1 MPMGADEATRDSGA
15 SERVRELVDLLL
27 DRSRPD
33 TQLGQHFLLDDAV
46 LARAVELAE
55 LHEGD
60 TATPARVLEVGPGP
74 GTLTQRLLDAGVFV
88 HAIELDAEAAAHL
101 CRVFTAEIS
110 EHQLEIVE
118 GDALALAW
126 PAGLT
131 HVVCNPP
138 YQISSPLIERIER
151 YQRDEVRGGRS
162 GLAAVVLLLQEEFA
176 VKVGM
181 TTGEPSRGP
190 LGMSLA
196 FSWKS
201 ELDLKVPPHSFSPHP
216 AVDSRMVRLT
226 PDDLATALGHDPE
239 HPLGASLEPAD
250 SRFSRLLV
258 RHCFE
263 QRRKKLRNR
272 LARPPRRLER
282 IPGWHRTRWSEA
294 VQALSKNDGLAGLP
308 SGFLDLRPESLTQQE
323 WLTLSSWLSALEIG
337 TLQAE

>member
-1 MPMGADEATRDSGA
+1 MPMGADEAASDPAA

-33 TQLGQHFLLDDAV
+33 TRLGQHFLLADAV
-46 LARAVELAE
+46 LARAVELAG
-55 LHEGD
+55 LQQAD
-60 TATPARVLEVGPGP
+60 TAASARVLEVGPGP
-74 GTLTQRLLDAGVFV
+74 GTLTQKLLDAGVFV
-88 HAIELDAEAAAHL
+88 HAIELDAAATAHL
-101 CRVFTAEIS
+101 ARVFSAEIAD
-110 EHQLEIVE
+110 QRLEVVE

-151 YQRDEVRGGRS
+151 YQRDAVRGGGA

-181 TTGEPSRGP
+181 TAGESSRGP

-196 FSWKS
+196 FSWRS

-226 PDDLATALGHDPE
+226 PEDLATALRQDPE
-239 HPLGASLEPAD
+239 HPLGDTLEPAD
-250 SRFSRLLV
+250 ARFSRLLV

-272 LARPPRRLER
+272 LARPPKRIER
-282 IPGWHRTRWSEA
+282 IPGWHRFRWSEA
-294 VQALSKNDGLAGLP
+294 VQALSREDGLAGLP

-323 WLTLSSWLSALEIG
+323 WLTLSSWLSTLEIG

>member
-1 MPMGADEATRDSGA
+1 MPMGADEAASDPAA

-33 TQLGQHFLLDDAV
+33 TRLGQHFLLDDAV
-46 LARAVELAE
+46 RARAVELAG
-55 LHEGD
+55 LQQAD
-60 TATPARVLEVGPGP
+60 TAASARVLEVGPGP
-74 GTLTQRLLDAGVFV
+74 GTLTQKLLDAGVFV
-88 HAIELDAEAAAHL
+88 HAIELDAAATAHL
-101 CRVFTAEIS
+101 ARVFSAEIAD
-110 EHQLEIVE
+110 QRLEVVE

-151 YQRDEVRGGRS
+151 YQRDAVRGGGD

-181 TTGEPSRGP
+181 TAGESSRGP

-196 FSWKS
+196 FSWRS

-226 PDDLATALGHDPE
+226 PEDLATALRQDPE
-239 HPLGASLEPAD
+239 HPLGDTLEPAD
-250 SRFSRLLV
+250 ARFSRLLV

-272 LARPPRRLER
+272 LARPPKRLER
-282 IPGWHRTRWSEA
+282 IPGWHRSRWSEA
-294 VQALSKNDGLAGLP
+294 VQALSRDDGLAGLP

-323 WLTLSSWLSALEIG
+323 WLTLSSWLSTLEIG
-337 TLQAE
+337 TLQAD

>member
-1 MPMGADEATRDSGA
+1 MPMGADEATRDLGA

-33 TQLGQHFLLDDAV
+33 TRLGQHFLLDDAV

-239 HPLGASLEPAD
+239 HPLGVSLEPAD

-323 WLTLSSWLSALEIG
+323 WLTLSSWLSTLEIG

>member
-1 MPMGADEATRDSGA
+1 MPMGADEAASDPAA

-33 TQLGQHFLLDDAV
+33 TRLGQHFLLDDAV
-46 LARAVELAE
+46 LARAVELAG
-55 LHEGD
+55 LQQAD
-60 TATPARVLEVGPGP
+60 TAASARVLEVGPGP
-74 GTLTQRLLDAGVFV
+74 GTLTQKLLDAGVFV
-88 HAIELDAEAAAHL
+88 HAIELDAAATAHL
-101 CRVFTAEIS
+101 ARVFSAEIAD
-110 EHQLEIVE
+110 QRLEVVE

-151 YQRDEVRGGRS
+151 YQRDAVRGGGA

-181 TTGEPSRGP
+181 TAGESSRGP

-196 FSWKS
+196 FSWRS

-226 PDDLATALGHDPE
+226 PEDLATALRQDPE
-239 HPLGASLEPAD
+239 HPLGDSLEPAD
-250 SRFSRLLV
+250 ARFSRLLV

-272 LARPPRRLER
+272 LARPPKRLER
-282 IPGWHRTRWSEA
+282 IPGWHRSRWSEA
-294 VQALSKNDGLAGLP
+294 VQALSRDDGLVGLP

-323 WLTLSSWLSALEIG
+323 WLTLSSWLSTLEIG
-337 TLQAE
+337 TLQAD

>member
-60 TATPARVLEVGPGP
+60 TASPARVLEVGPGP

-239 HPLGASLEPAD
+239 HPLGVSLEPAD

-323 WLTLSSWLSALEIG
+323 WLTLSSWLSTLEIG

>member
-60 TATPARVLEVGPGP
+60 TASPARVLEVGPGP

-110 EHQLEIVE
+110 EHQLEVVE

-239 HPLGASLEPAD
+239 HPLGVSLEPAD

-323 WLTLSSWLSALEIG
+323 WLTLSSWLSTLEIG

>member
-1 MPMGADEATRDSGA
+1 MPMGADEAASDPDA

-33 TQLGQHFLLDDAV
+33 TRLGQHFLLDDAV
-46 LARAVELAE
+46 LARAVELAG
-55 LHEGD
+55 LQQAD
-60 TATPARVLEVGPGP
+60 TAASARVLEVGPGP
-74 GTLTQRLLDAGVFV
+74 GTLTQKLLDAGVFV
-88 HAIELDAEAAAHL
+88 HAIELDAAATAHL
-101 CRVFTAEIS
+101 ARVFSAEIAD
-110 EHQLEIVE
+110 QRLEVVE

-138 YQISSPLIERIER
+138 YQISSPLIERIEL
-151 YQRDEVRGGRS
+151 YQRDAVRGGGA

-181 TTGEPSRGP
+181 TAGEPSRGP

-196 FSWKS
+196 FSWRS
-201 ELDLKVPPHSFSPHP
+201 ELDLKVPPHAFSPHP

-226 PDDLATALGHDPE
+226 PDDLATALGRDPE
-239 HPLGASLEPAD
+239 HPLGDSLEPAD
-250 SRFSRLLV
+250 ARFSRLLV

-272 LARPPRRLER
+272 LARPPKRLER
-282 IPGWHRTRWSEA
+282 IPGWHRSRWSGA
-294 VQALSKNDGLAGLP
+294 VQALLKDDGLAGLP
-308 SGFLDLRPESLTQQE
+308 SGFLDLRPESLTEQE
-323 WLTLSSWLSALEIG
+323 WLTLSSWLSTLGIG
-337 TLQAE
+337 TLQVE

>member
-1 MPMGADEATRDSGA
+1 MPMGADEAASDPAA

-33 TQLGQHFLLDDAV
+33 TRLGQHFLLDDAV
-46 LARAVELAE
+46 LARAVELAG
-55 LHEGD
+55 LQQAV
-60 TATPARVLEVGPGP
+60 TAASARVLEVGPGP
-74 GTLTQRLLDAGVFV
+74 GTLTQKLLDAGVFV
-88 HAIELDAEAAAHL
+88 HAIELDAAATAHL
-101 CRVFTAEIS
+101 ARVFSAEIA
-110 EHQLEIVE
+110 EQRLEVVE

-151 YQRDEVRGGRS
+151 YQRDAVRGGGA

-181 TTGEPSRGP
+181 TAGESSRGP

-196 FSWKS
+196 FSWRS

-226 PDDLATALGHDPE
+226 PEDLATALRQDPE
-239 HPLGASLEPAD
+239 HPLGDSLEPAD
-250 SRFSRLLV
+250 ARFSRLLV

-272 LARPPRRLER
+272 LARPPKRIER
-282 IPGWHRTRWSEA
+282 IPGWHRSRWSEA
-294 VQALSKNDGLAGLP
+294 VQALSRDDGLVGLP

-323 WLTLSSWLSALEIG
+323 WLTLSSWLSTLEIG

>member
-1 MPMGADEATRDSGA
+1 MPMGADEATSDSAA

-60 TATPARVLEVGPGP
+60 TAAPARVLEVGPGP

-101 CRVFTAEIS
+101 CRVFTTEIS
-110 EHQLEIVE
+110 EHQLEVVE

-176 VKVGM
+176 IKVGM

-239 HPLGASLEPAD
+239 HPLGDSLEPAD
-250 SRFSRLLV
+250 VRFSRLLV
-258 RHCFE
+258 KHCFE

-272 LARPPRRLER
+272 LARPPKRLER
-282 IPGWHRTRWSEA
+282 IPGWHRLRWSEA
-294 VQALSKNDGLAGLP
+294 VQALLKNDGLVGLP

-323 WLTLSSWLSALEIG
+323 WLTLSSWLSTLEIG

>member
-1 MPMGADEATRDSGA
+1 MPMGADEATSDSAA

-46 LARAVELAE
+46 LDRAVELAE

-60 TATPARVLEVGPGP
+60 TAAPARVLEVGPGP

-110 EHQLEIVE
+110 EHQLEVVE

-239 HPLGASLEPAD
+239 HPLGVSLEPAD

>member
-1 MPMGADEATRDSGA
+1 MPMGADEAASDPAA

-33 TQLGQHFLLDDAV
+33 TRLGQHFLLDDAV
-46 LARAVELAE
+46 LARAVELAG
-55 LHEGD
+55 LQQAD
-60 TATPARVLEVGPGP
+60 TAASARVLEVGPGP
-74 GTLTQRLLDAGVFV
+74 GTLTQKLLDAGVFV
-88 HAIELDAEAAAHL
+88 HAIELDAAATAHL
-101 CRVFTAEIS
+101 ARVFSAEIAD
-110 EHQLEIVE
+110 QRLEVVE

-151 YQRDEVRGGRS
+151 YQRDAVRGGGD

-181 TTGEPSRGP
+181 TAGESSRGP

-196 FSWKS
+196 FSWRS

-226 PDDLATALGHDPE
+226 PEDLATALGRDRE
-239 HPLGASLEPAD
+239 HPLGDTLEPAD
-250 SRFSRLLV
+250 ARFSRLLV

-272 LARPPRRLER
+272 LARPPKRLER
-282 IPGWHRTRWSEA
+282 IPGWHRSRWSEA
-294 VQALSKNDGLAGLP
+294 VQALSRDDGLAGLP

-323 WLTLSSWLSALEIG
+323 WLTLSSWLSTLEIG
-337 TLQAE
+337 TLQAD

>member
-1 MPMGADEATRDSGA
+1 MPMGADEATSDSAA

-33 TQLGQHFLLDDAV
+33 TRMGQHFLLDDAV

-55 LHEGD
+55 LHED
-60 TATPARVLEVGPGP
+60 DSAAPSRVLEVGPGP
-74 GTLTQRLLDAGVFV
+74 GTLTQKLLDAGAFV
-88 HAIELDAEAAAHL
+88 HAIELDAEAASHL
-101 CRVFTAEIS
+101 RRVFSAEIA
-110 EHQLEIVE
+110 EHRLEVVE
-118 GDALALAW
+118 GDALVNAW

-151 YQRDEVRGGRS
+151 YQRDAVHGGVA
-162 GLAAVVLLLQEEFA
+162 GLASVVLLLQEEFA

-181 TTGEPSRGP
+181 TAGEPSRGP

-239 HPLGASLEPAD
+239 HPLGDSLEPAD
-250 SRFSRLLV
+250 VRFSRLLV
-258 RHCFE
+258 KHCFE

-272 LARPPRRLER
+272 LARPPKRLER
-282 IPGWHRTRWSEA
+282 IPGWHRLRWSEA
-294 VQALSKNDGLAGLP
+294 VQALLKNDGLVGLP

-323 WLTLSSWLSALEIG
+323 WLTLSSWLSTLEIG

>member
-1 MPMGADEATRDSGA
+1 MPMGADEAASDPAA

-33 TQLGQHFLLDDAV
+33 TRLGQHFLLDDAV
-46 LARAVELAE
+46 LARAVELAG
-55 LHEGD
+55 LQQAD
-60 TATPARVLEVGPGP
+60 TAASARVLEVGPGP
-74 GTLTQRLLDAGVFV
+74 GTLTQKLLDAGVFV
-88 HAIELDAEAAAHL
+88 HAIELDAAATAHL
-101 CRVFTAEIS
+101 ARVFSAEIA
-110 EHQLEIVE
+110 EQRLEVVE

-138 YQISSPLIERIER
+138 YQISSPLIERIEL
-151 YQRDEVRGGRS
+151 YQRDAVRGGGA

-181 TTGEPSRGP
+181 TAGESSRGP

-196 FSWKS
+196 FSWRS

-226 PDDLATALGHDPE
+226 PEDLATALRQDPE
-239 HPLGASLEPAD
+239 HPLGDTLEPAD
-250 SRFSRLLV
+250 ARFSRLLV

-272 LARPPRRLER
+272 LARPPKRIER
-282 IPGWHRTRWSEA
+282 IPGWHRSRWSEA
-294 VQALSKNDGLAGLP
+294 VQALSRDDGLVGLP

-323 WLTLSSWLSALEIG
+323 WLTLSSWLSTLEIG
-337 TLQAE
+337 TLQAD

>member
-1 MPMGADEATRDSGA
+1 MPMGADEAASDPAA

-33 TQLGQHFLLDDAV
+33 TRLGQHFLLDDAV
-46 LARAVELAE
+46 LARAVELAG
-55 LHEGD
+55 LQQAD
-60 TATPARVLEVGPGP
+60 TAASARVLEVGPGP
-74 GTLTQRLLDAGVFV
+74 GTLTQKLLDAGVFV
-88 HAIELDAEAAAHL
+88 HAIELDAAATAHL
-101 CRVFTAEIS
+101 ARVFSAEIADQRR
-110 EHQLEIVE
+110 EVVE

-131 HVVCNPP
+131 HGVGNPP
-138 YQISSPLIERIER
+138 YQISRPLIERIEL
-151 YQRDEVRGGRS
+151 YQRDAVRGGGA

-181 TTGEPSRGP
+181 TAGESSRGP

-196 FSWKS
+196 FSWRS

-226 PDDLATALGHDPE
+226 PEDLATALRQDPE
-239 HPLGASLEPAD
+239 HPLGATLEPAD
-250 SRFSRLLV
+250 ARFSRLLV

-272 LARPPRRLER
+272 LARPPKRLER
-282 IPGWHRTRWSEA
+282 IPSWHRSRWSEA
-294 VQALSKNDGLAGLP
+294 VQALSRDDGLVGLP

-323 WLTLSSWLSALEIG
+323 WLTLSSWLSTLEIG